1 VEQPPPSLDGVR
13 ERRRPVAQAEEALD
27 LSNDLSRRQRERVP
41 PRLGGGVKAEDE
53 RVAGYVVCRSA
64 GKRMTSRIV
73 SRPVS
78 TIASLSMPT
87 PQPPFGGIPYAIAS
101 T

>member
-1 VEQPPPSLDGVR
+1 VEQPPATFNGVS
-13 ERRRPVAQAEEALD
+13 ERRRPKAQAEEALD
-27 LSNDLSRRQRERVP
+27 LSNDPLRRQRQRVP
-41 PRLGGGVKAEDE
+41 PRLGGGVVAEDE

-87 PQPPFGGIPYAIAS
+87 PQPPFGGIP
-101 T
+101 

>member
-1 VEQPPPSLDGVR
+1 VEQPPSSVHGFR
-13 ERRRPVAQAEEALD
+13 KRRRPVAQSEETLD
-27 LSNDLSRRQRERVP
+27 LSDDPPRWESERVP
-41 PRLGGGVKAEDE
+41 PRLGGGVEAEDE

-87 PQPPFGGIPYAIAS
+87 PQPPFGGMPYDIAS

>member
-1 VEQPPPSLDGVR
+1 VEQPPSTVDGVR
-13 ERRRPVAQAEEALD
+13 ERRRPVAEAEETLD
-27 LSNDLSRRQRERVP
+27 LFDDSPRRKSERVP
-41 PRLGGGVKAEDE
+41 PRLGGGVVAEDE

-87 PQPPFGGIPYAIAS
+87 PQPPFGGIPYDIAS

>member
-1 VEQPPPSLDGVR
+1 VEQPPSTFDGVS
-13 ERRRPVAQAEEALD
+13 ERRRPKAQTEEALD
-27 LSNDLSRRQRERVP
+27 LSHDPLRRQRQRVP
-41 PRLGGGVKAEDE
+41 PRLGGGVVAEDE

-87 PQPPFGGIPYAIAS
+87 PQPPFGGIP
-101 T
+101 